1 MQITVPPNIENRDF
15 IGIFRVYSFLPSITR
30 NYCALSYND
39 DFSDPQSG
47 WPIYQDEDYLY
58 EYLNGEYRIMVKNRD
73 LWAAASPDYQAAD
86 FVAGVEVRN
95 PSGLYGTYGILFGL
109 AEDWSHFYSF
119 EIDPEGYYGIWRYSD
134 VKGWTLLTVNYSSF
148 LNQSTATNSLKV
160 KRDGSTIEVYANDH
174 FLTTINDGTFV
185 GMDYLGLI
193 VSSFN
198 IPNLEARFDNFFA
211 NPITCSTTINLSSA
225 RGGADEP
232 QTPQIMFMENDRIFR

>member
-1 MQITVPPNIENRDF
+1 
-15 IGIFRVYSFLPSITR
+15 
-30 NYCALSYND
+30 
-39 DFSDPQSG
+39 
-47 WPIYQDEDYLY
+47 
-58 EYLNGEYRIMVKNRD
+58 MVKNAAW
-73 LWAAASPDYQAAD
+73 WAAASPDIQAENYI
-86 FVAGVEVRN
+86 AGVEVLN
-95 PSGLYGTYGILFGL
+95 ASSSFNGTYGILFGL

-134 VKGWTLLTVNYSSF
+134 AKGWTLLTVNYSSF
-148 LNQSTATNSLKV
+148 LNRSTATNSLKV
-160 KRDGSTIEVYANDH
+160 KRDGSTIEVYANEH
-174 FLTTINDGTFV
+174 FLTSINDGTFV

-198 IPNLEARFDNFFA
+198 IPNLEARFDNFFV